1 MWSLLKESV
10 GEIALRWRD
19 VCRIFWLTLALMPL
33 IWIVTSITQY
43 WRISVFEQVDGYIAS
58 KFVPVAFLAFLV
70 IVFGL
75 GFAPAAVR
83 WHRTLIAD
91 EIASA
96 KLRLPDRKSWA
107 YMLKLSI
114 FSAAFFFVN
123 VFAMSAWSDLIIPI
137 IYMFEYNA
145 VDGSFVKTVLAFMI
159 EPQQQIP
166 AYAVIAISKIIVTAA
181 YVLIFARWFLS
192 LPEKSL
198 DTNFQGATKSWQP
211 FAYRKFLGALILVQ
225 SVPYILEAAE
235 KYTSDH
241 LYDLRS
247 FDALWL
253 SMLTIVVNLFIA
265 LLGLTLLSVAYR
277 RNLNTVSAGKFPN

>member
-192 LPEKSL
+192 LP
-198 DTNFQGATKSWQP
+198 
-211 FAYRKFLGALILVQ
+211 GALILVQ